1 MLHSAPGV
9 DLTAPCSEE
18 RVMCCLWTITR
29 SGASPAAARAR
40 ERGEHALFH
49 GGLARARRLVW
60 RPHQWTGGLWRP
72 PPCSCPALHDACRC
86 PLVRAELRSVFA
98 AADGLR
104 CVSLRESSGS
114 RRMSRECGRRDRQ
127 WTRSL
132 EIWGAGSGAV
142 ASTGLS
148 TVLRAVLDR
157 FSSTFLDNVCMSKPI
172 ER

>member
-1 MLHSAPGV
+1 MLPPDNH
-9 DLTAPCSEE
+9 TQW
-18 RVMCCLWTITR
+18 RVTGRREGARAWGTRVVPRR
-29 SGASPAAARAR
+29 SGARA
-40 ERGEHALFH
+40 EA
-49 GGLARARRLVW
+49 GLAPAPVDGSSLAA
-60 RPHQWTGGLWRP
+60 T

-157 FSSTFLDNVCMSKPI
+157 FSSTFLDKFFENFST
-172 ER
+172 EHFGG